1 MDELR
6 WSKMFLCLI
15 SIIQIAEFSTVSANE
30 TTIFM
35 KVGDDVTL
43 PCINVIDEQNNCD
56 GTTWTFASRNRTL
69 IEVISFGQLG
79 EKAKNASDRLS
90 VTANCSLLIKTLT
103 VEDVGFYYCKQYR
116 YLQKH
121 RHKRL
126 VSESLVDLSV
136 LTLTEHED
144 NDKVTINCSV
154 VTYEKC
160 HHTVRCLFKGRAVDR
175 DNSQIVTLQTGCSTT
190 VSLLKSHHVYSS
202 RDYLLDCEVNDAHT
216 EGKLFTFS
224 PQLSGDRQ
232 RTNNPTRKNPA
243 GYSQSNTQAIHWY
256 VVAAVGFV
264 LLLITAASV
273 IRWRKTKANKTQTDE
288 DTVDHEVSYATVS
301 YRKKAK
307 NKAQVQGDDEGD
319 AVIYSVLMVSSSPAA
334 TVNPSNPQ

>member
-1 MDELR
+1 MDGLR
-6 WSKMFLCLI
+6 LIKMFLCLMLM
-15 SIIQIAEFSTVSANE
+15 IQIAEFSTVSVSE

-35 KVGDDVTL
+35 EVGDDVTL
-43 PCINVIDEQNNCD
+43 PCLNVIDDQRNCD
-56 GTTWTFASRNRTL
+56 GTTWTFASRNRTP
-69 IEVISFGQLG
+69 IEVISFGQIG

-90 VTANCSLLIKTLT
+90 VTANCSLVIKTLT
-103 VEDVGFYYCKQYR
+103 VEDVGFYYCKQYESEN
-116 YLQKH
+116 H
-121 RHKRL
+121 RHKSL

-154 VTYEKC
+154 VTYEMC
-160 HHTVRCLFKGRAVDR
+160 HHTVKCLFKGRAVDR

-202 RDYLLDCEVNDAHT
+202 RDYLLDCEVNDTYT
-216 EGKLFTFS
+216 EGKLFTFR

-232 RTNNPTRKNPA
+232 RTNNPTRNPA

-288 DTVDHEVSYATVS
+288 DTVDHEVSYATIS
-301 YRKKAK
+301 YRKKTK
-307 NKAQVQGDDEGD
+307 TKAQVQGDDEGD

-334 TVNPSNPQ
+334 TANPSNPQ